1 MYIQLIIKKRSKKE
15 SRFLD
20 LDSFFEKCMTKRY
33 PYSIRK
39 G

>member
-1 MYIQLIIKKRSKKE
+1 MYIHLMIKKRSKKE

-20 LDSFFEKCMTKRY
+20 LDSFFEQCMAKRY
-33 PYSIRK
+33 SYSIRK